1 MTPATPEQTL
11 AALNWRYA
19 VKKFDPARRIPPDT
33 WRVLEESLRLS
44 PSSYGLQLWKF
55 FVVTDSAIRERLVEH
70 SWRQRQVADAD
81 KLVVFAVR
89 KDIGPADVQKLIDH
103 TAATRGIPA
112 TVLDGYKGMM
122 LNTVTKTPAAELA
135 AWARNQVYIAHGVF
149 LAAAAMLGVDACPM
163 EGFVADRYD
172 ELLGLPEKG
181 YHAVVLATAG
191 YRAADD
197 KNAGLKKVRYEP
209 ADVIGHI

>member
-11 AALNWRYA
+11 AALHWRYA
-19 VKKFDPARRIPPDT
+19 VKKFDPARRIPAET

-55 FVVTDSAIRERLVEH
+55 FVVTDPAVREKLVEH

-81 KLVVFAVR
+81 KLVVFAVKR
-89 KDIGPADVQKLIDH
+89 DIGPADVQKLVDR
-103 TAATRGIPA
+103 TAVVRNLPA
-112 TVLDGYKGMM
+112 GVLDGYKGMM
-122 LNTVTKTPAAELA
+122 LNVVTKTPADELA

-149 LAAAAMLGVDACPM
+149 LATAAVLGVDACPM
-163 EGFVADRYD
+163 EGFVQDKYD
-172 ELLGLPEKG
+172 ELLGLPEQG
-181 YHAVVLATAG
+181 YHAVVLAAVG

-197 KNAGLKKVRYEP
+197 RNAGLPKVRYEA

>member
-1 MTPATPEQTL
+1 MTPVSPDHAL

-19 VKKFDPARRIPPDT
+19 VKKFDPARRIPADQ

-55 FVVTDSAIRERLVEH
+55 FVVTDGAVREALVEH
-70 SWRQRQVADAD
+70 SWGQRQVADAD
-81 KLVVFAVR
+81 KLVVFAVK
-89 KDIGPADVQKLIDH
+89 KDIGPADVQKLIDR
-103 TAATRGIPA
+103 TAAVRGIPA
-112 TVLDGYKGMM
+112 TALDGYKGMM

-149 LAAAAMLGVDACPM
+149 LATAAVLGVDACPM
-163 EGFVADRYD
+163 EGFVADKYD
-172 ELLGLPEKG
+172 ELLKLPEQG

-197 KNAGLKKVRYEP
+197 KNAGMAKVRYEP
-209 ADVIGHI
+209 AEVVGHI